1 MRRLL
6 TLCAT
11 PLLAASA
18 GCGTLIGGKTE
29 VVPVADTRPFKII
42 KASCKDT
49 PETRKQVDQHNSVLD
64 TLRSGK
70 RVVYKD
76 DCEEAKPTT

>member
-6 TLCAT
+6 TLCAM

-18 GCGTLIGGKTE
+18 GCATPT
-29 VVPVADTRPFKII
+29 VVPVTDARPFRII
-42 KASCKDT
+42 KASCRDT

-76 DCEEAKPTT
+76 DCPEGKPSV